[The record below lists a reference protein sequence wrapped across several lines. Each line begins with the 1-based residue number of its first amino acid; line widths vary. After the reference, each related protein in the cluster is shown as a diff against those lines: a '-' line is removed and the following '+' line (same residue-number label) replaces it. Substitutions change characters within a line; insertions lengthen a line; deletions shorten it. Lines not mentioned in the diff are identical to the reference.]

1 MGHGTGLAAKGHI
14 DIGHAGIVGLKPTVG
29 LIPRT
34 YIVPISSTQDTAGPM
49 ARSVADAAI
58 LLDDIRTTGQWTT
71 DHLLAVIEGCRMD
84 LEQTRYLDLP
94 GLQRYCHLVAG
105 VVGEVAARIFGHA
118 AAAESVKEPGCTR
131 FEVNRQFEQPNLFA
145 LSEQYVDQAAME
157 AHYQTPHFALWK
169 EKSATGF
176 VTKRWSVKGPVL
188 D

>member
-1 MGHGTGLAAKGHI
+1 MVACYRKIGSVGVTMINVIVILEI
-14 DIGHAGIVGLKPTVG
+14 DP
-29 LIPRT
+29 
-34 YIVPISSTQDTAGPM
+34 
-49 ARSVADAAI
+49 ARVDEF
-58 LLDDIRTTGQWTT
+58 LE
-71 DHLLAVIEGCRMD
+71 VI
-84 LEQTRYLDLP
+84 T
-94 GLQRYCHLVAG
+94 
-105 VVGEVAARIFGHA
+105 FN
-118 AAAESVKEPGCTR
+118 AAESVKEPGCTR